1 MAMLGKNVILASAAL
16 VAAAACISCTRKVV
30 TVTDS
35 IPFVQSLITDS
46 IPLLNRISSVSG
58 KVHGPIVVVG
68 EPQECSEVARQFIEC
83 DSFDNIDARTE
94 PDGLPDFAGER
105 IVALMDFAGSPYS
118 SCMQGSDGTM
128 ALRELAVRNA
138 LHALDT
144 LMACKMLVITSP
156 LMAEHG
162 ASDVCRFLS
171 AAGLD
176 VPVVCSTDSTFSFPE
191 SAFRVLRKRNAFT
204 HVISYPQLESFMTV
218 LPAEGCSDVRI
229 VGCEGLYVSSTMPE
243 DSSCVTVKP

>member
-1 MAMLGKNVILASAAL
+1 MAMMRKIVLLASAAL
-16 VAAAACISCTRKVV
+16 LAAAFSVSCTRKVV
-30 TVTDS
+30 TVTDT
-35 IPFVQSLITDS
+35 IPFVQSLLADS
-46 IPLLNRISSVSG
+46 IQLVNRVSSVAG
-58 KVHGPIVVVG
+58 NVHGPIVVVG
-68 EPQECSEVARQFIEC
+68 EPQKCSEIAMQFVEC
-83 DSFDNIDARTE
+83 DLFDNIDARPD

-118 SCMQGSDGTM
+118 SCLQDGDGVM
-128 ALRELAVRNA
+128 DLRELAVRNA

-144 LMACKMLVITSP
+144 MMACKMLVITSP

-176 VPVVCSTDSTFSFPE
+176 VPVVCSTDSSFFFAE
-191 SAFRVLRKRNAFT
+191 SAFRTLRDRNAFT

-218 LPAEGCSDVRI
+218 LPEGKGRGLRV
-229 VGCEGLYVSSTMPE
+229 VGCEGLI
-243 DSSCVTVKP
+243 DSSSVTVKP